1 MTDTVKKIGS
11 ANNVLGDAEQLAAN
25 AGDDALLMVTFTIGD
40 QTYGGD
46 ILQIQE
52 VTSISR
58 ITRVPHVN
66 DYIKGVTNL
75 RGNIVPTVDLRARL
89 NVVGN
94 EETASRQIMI
104 AKTDHGLI
112 GYIVDSVR
120 EVISVPKHAIEPTPE
135 DWLDADHQ
143 YFIGIAKLEGTLV
156 TLVDFSRIISSDGV
170 LLEEFK
176 QG

>member
-11 ANNVLGDAEQLAAN
+11 ASTVLGDAEQLAAS
-25 AGDDALLMVTFTIGD
+25 AGDDELLIVTFTIGD

-58 ITRVPHVN
+58 ITRVPHVK

-75 RGNIVPTVDLRARL
+75 RGNIVPTLDLRARL
-89 NVVGN
+89 NVQGTEN
-94 EETASRQIMI
+94 TAGRQIMI
-104 AKTDHGLI
+104 AKTELGLI
-112 GYIVDSVR
+112 GYIADSVR
-120 EVISVPKHAIEPTPE
+120 EVISVPKSAIEPTPE

-143 YFIGIAKLEGTLV
+143 YFIGIAKLESSLV
-156 TLVDFSRIISSDGV
+156 TLVDFSKIISSDGV
-170 LLEEFK
+170 LLEQIK

>member
-1 MTDTVKKIGS
+1 MTDSVQKIGS
-11 ANNVLGDAEQLAAN
+11 ANKVLGDAKQLAAS
-25 AGDDALLMVTFTIGD
+25 AGEDALLMVTFTIGD

-58 ITRVPHVN
+58 ITRVPHVK

-75 RGNIVPTVDLRARL
+75 RGNIVPTLDLRARL
-89 NVVGN
+89 NVDGSD
-94 EETASRQIMI
+94 EMAGRQIMI
-104 AKTDHGLI
+104 AKTELGLI

-156 TLVDFSRIISSDGV
+156 TLVDFSKIISQDGV